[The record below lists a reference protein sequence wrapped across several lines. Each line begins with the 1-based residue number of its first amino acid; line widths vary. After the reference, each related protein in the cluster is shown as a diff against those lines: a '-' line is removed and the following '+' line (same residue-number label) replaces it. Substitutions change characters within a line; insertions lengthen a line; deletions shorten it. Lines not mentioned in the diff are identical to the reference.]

1 MIKLKT
7 IITCFLFYGP
17 CHLLAQYQD
26 VWINEIYADQ
36 TPSFGMPNAEFLEL
50 KNNTTDTLDLNNWGL
65 SDALDTVLLPIV
77 KIPPLEYLILCKA
90 SAEPMYSIF
99 GSSLGVPNLPSLNNA
114 GDVLKIWNQFGVLI
128 DSVTY
133 GKEFYQEET
142 DSLENFKWAGG
153 YSLERLASTS
163 LCGSIYNWLP
173 SRSILG
179 ASPGKKN
186 SVLNLNLPALDAQLA
201 EVFIADDKTLQLIFT
216 EELSAFS
223 EQNMFL
229 PDNVI
234 THASL
239 YSPNT
244 VSALLAVPLIP
255 NEYYTLSFS
264 ALNDCRGELFH
275 IEEYTFFYYDEVQQ
289 GDVVINELLFNP
301 HTGGVDFIELYNKSD
316 KLILMEGFRFVEYDV
331 FDTAEEI
338 ENKAIKSVQI
348 EPGEYHVFASD
359 TANIIM
365 QYRVFE
371 AKWLHENSIP
381 NMPDDEGI
389 IVVQFPDGRAMD
401 SMCYRS
407 SWHLASL
414 DYQDGVTLER
424 IHSNLTTNNQ
434 ANWHSAARSYG
445 HGTPTAE
452 NSQSGLALTEGGL
465 SVYPKVFT
473 PNQDGQNDY
482 CSIQYQSDNIGQIG
496 NLSIYDI
503 QGRQIRLLAQNHS
516 LGKTN
521 TWLWEGLNNTFEK
534 VSTGIYFVLLEVHEE
549 NGRTRALKKL
559 VVLGAMSN

>member
-7 IITCFLFYGP
+7 IITCFLLYGP
-17 CHLLAQYQD
+17 CQSPAQYQD

-50 KNNTTDTLDLNNWGL
+50 LNNTTDTLELTNWL
-65 SDALDTVLLPIV
+65 FSDALDTIILPTV
-77 KIPPLEYLILCKA
+77 KIPPLEYLILCKV
-90 SAEPMYSIF
+90 SAELIYSNF
-99 GSSLGVPNLPSLNNA
+99 GLSLGVPNLPSLNNA
-114 GDVLKIWNQFGVLI
+114 GDVLKIFNQFGVLI

-133 GKEFYQEET
+133 GKEFYQEEV
-142 DSLENFKWAGG
+142 DSMGNLKSAGG

-163 LCGSIYNWLP
+163 PCGSIYNWLP
-173 SRSILG
+173 SRSLLG
-179 ASPGKKN
+179 ASPGKSN
-186 SVLNLNLPALDAQLA
+186 SVLNLNISALGAQLA
-201 EVFIADDKTLQLIFT
+201 EVFIVDDKTLRLIFT
-216 EELSAFS
+216 EELPAFS

-229 PDNVI
+229 ADNVI

-239 YSPNT
+239 HSPNT
-244 VSALLAVPLIP
+244 VSVYLAVPLTP
-255 NEYYTLSFS
+255 NQYYTLSFS
-264 ALNDCRGELFH
+264 ALNDCREELYH
-275 IEEYTFFYYDEVQQ
+275 LEEHTFFYYDEVQH

-331 FDTAEEI
+331 FDTDEEI
-338 ENKAIKSVQI
+338 EIKAIKSVQI
-348 EPGEYHVFASD
+348 EPGQYHVFASD

-365 QYRVFE
+365 QYRVFD
-371 AKWLHENSIP
+371 AKCLHENSIP

-401 SMCYRS
+401 SLCYRS

-414 DYQDGVTLER
+414 DYQDGVALER
-424 IHSNLTTNNQ
+424 IYPNRPTNNQ

-445 HGTPTAE
+445 NGTPTAE
-452 NSQSGLALTEGGL
+452 NSQSGPVLTEGGL

-473 PNQDGQNDY
+473 PNQDGHYDY

-496 NLSIYDI
+496 NLSIFDI

-516 LGKTN
+516 LGKIN
-521 TWLWEGLNNTFEK
+521 TWHWEGLTNGFERAP
-534 VSTGIYFVLLEVHEE
+534 TGVYVVLLKVHEE

-559 VVLGAMSN
+559 VLLGNTFN

>member
-7 IITCFLFYGP
+7 IITSFLFFGP
-17 CHLLAQYQD
+17 CLTPAQYQD

-50 KNNTTDTLDLNNWGL
+50 KNNTTDTIELNNWAL

-77 KIPPLEYLILCKA
+77 KIPPLECLILCKP
-90 SAEPMYSIF
+90 SAEPIYRDF
-99 GSSLGVPNLPSLNNA
+99 GFSLGVPNLPSLNNT
-114 GDVLKIWNQFGVLI
+114 GDVLKFWNQFGVLI

-133 GKEFYQEET
+133 RKEFYQEET
-142 DSLENFKWAGG
+142 DSFGNVKSAGG

-163 LCGSIYNWLP
+163 PCSSIYNWLP
-173 SRSILG
+173 SRNLLG
-179 ASPGKKN
+179 ASPGKSN
-186 SVLNLNLPALDAQLA
+186 SVLNLNIPALDAQLA
-201 EVFIADDKTLQLIFT
+201 EVVIVDDKTLRLTFT

-223 EQNMFL
+223 EQNIFL
-229 PDNVI
+229 VGNVI
-234 THASL
+234 TQVSL
-239 YSPNT
+239 HSPNT
-244 VSALLAVPLIP
+244 ASVLLAVPLIP

-264 ALNDCRGELFH
+264 TLNDCRGELYH
-275 IEEYTFFYYDEVQQ
+275 LEDYIFFYYAEVQQ
-289 GDVVINELLFNP
+289 GDVVINEILFNP

-331 FDTAEEI
+331 FDPHEEI
-338 ENKAIKSVQI
+338 ENKTIKSVQI

-365 QYRVFE
+365 QYKVFE

-389 IVVQFPDGRAMD
+389 IVVQFSDGRTID
-401 SMCYRS
+401 SLCYRS

-424 IHSNLTTNNQ
+424 IHFNTPTNNR

-445 HGTPTAE
+445 GGTPTAE
-452 NSQSGLALTEGGL
+452 NSQSGLVLTGGGL

-482 CSIQYQSDNIGQIG
+482 CSIQYQSDRIGQIG
-496 NLSIYDI
+496 TLSVYDI
-503 QGRQIRLLAQNHS
+503 QGRQIRLLAQNHN

-521 TWLWEGLNNTFEK
+521 TWLWEGLTNGFERAP
-534 VSTGIYFVLLEVHEE
+534 TGIYMVLLEVHEE
-549 NGRTRALKKL
+549 NGRVRTLKKL
-559 VVLGAMSN
+559 VLLGNTFN